1 MNPYRIGRRKDRN
14 EEVEQ
19 GNDKKIEER
28 FWFRRFQI
36 KFGEC
41 PRSEPNQPDLPSL
54 PDFVFAD
61 EDLGIEVTRFIRG
74 QGRSGSP
81 LREREEIRS
90 KVIHEAQTLFEAER
104 HQALIVWVCW
114 SGPECPAK
122 REQKALSKEIQRL
135 IACHV
140 PQHDSQC
147 EVNISSELLDT
158 PLLQTHLT
166 GIRILKLR
174 GVQNGFW
181 KWQEGGFVGE
191 NINAMQALIDAKNV
205 KVEAYRKLCK
215 TVWLLIVAST
225 GRVSSKLHPED
236 RLAKTRFRTLFDR
249 VFVYDAFKETV
260 EELQIE
266 R

>member
-1 MNPYRIGRRKDRN
+1 MNPYRIGQHKDRN
-14 EEVEQ
+14 EELERE
-19 GNDKKIEER
+19 DAKKIEEL

-41 PRSEPNQPDLPSL
+41 PRSEPIQPVLPGL
-54 PDFVFAD
+54 PDFVFAG
-61 EDLGIEVTRFIRG
+61 ENLGIEVTRFMRG

-90 KVIHEAQTLFEAER
+90 RIIREAQTLFEAER
-104 HQALIVWVCW
+104 HQALVVWFFW
-114 SGPECPAK
+114 NGSECPTR
-122 REQKALSKEIQRL
+122 REQKALSTEIRRL
-135 IACHV
+135 VACHV

-147 EVNISSELLDT
+147 EVEISSEQLDT
-158 PLLQTHLT
+158 PLLQAHLT

-174 GVQNGFW
+174 GVQNGRW
-181 KWQEGGFVGE
+181 KWPEGGFVGK
-191 NINAMQALIDAKNV
+191 NIDSIQALIDAKNV
-205 KVEAYRKLCK
+205 KVEAYRKECK
-215 TVWLLIVAST
+215 TVWLLIIAST

-236 RLAKTRFRTLFDR
+236 RLANARFRTLFDR

-260 EELQIE
+260 EVLQIE

>member
-1 MNPYRIGRRKDRN
+1 MNPFRIGRRKDRN
-14 EEVEQ
+14 EQIER
-19 GNDKKIEER
+19 GNDKKIEEL

-41 PRSEPNQPDLPSL
+41 PRSEPIQPDLPGQ

-61 EDLGIEVTRFIRG
+61 EDLAIEMTRFIRG
-74 QGRSGSP
+74 QGGSGSP

-90 KVIHEAQTLFEAER
+90 RIIREAQTLFEAER
-104 HQALIVWVCW
+104 HQALVVWVFW
-114 SGPECPAK
+114 NGSECPAK

-140 PQHDSQC
+140 PQHDGQC
-147 EVNISSELLDT
+147 EVNISSEHLDS
-158 PLLQTHLT
+158 PLLRTHLT
-166 GIRILKLR
+166 GIRILKLK
-174 GVQNGFW
+174 GAQHGFW
-181 KWQEGGFVGE
+181 KWPEGGFVGE
-191 NINAMQALIDAKNV
+191 NIDTIRALIDAKNV
-205 KVEAYRKLCK
+205 KVKAYRKECK
-215 TVWLLIVAST
+215 TVWLLIIAST

-236 RLAKTRFRTLFDR
+236 RLANARFRTLFDR

-260 EELQIE
+260 ELLQIE